1 MKTYFMFDEFFF
13 ENVALYEIVWK
24 NMLETDRQI
33 DHR

>member
-1 MKTYFMFDEFFF
+1 MFDEFFF

-24 NMLETDRQI
+24 NMLETDKQT